1 MLLAWFHLGKGIVF
15 YHLKGMTYGEN
26 KYRGMN
32 GSIHAEEDAIRKMER
47 KYTDKVGKKNK
58 KKFNLI
64 VIKVSRNGENIGMS
78 RLCEQC
84 VLRVYNLSSTS
95 GIKIKYIFYSD
106 ESGNII
112 KSTPSKLFNS
122 KDQHITSYLKN
133 RGYKSILNSSSDS
146 DESYDSDG

>member
-1 MLLAWFHLGKGIVF
+1 
-15 YHLKGMTYGEN
+15 
-26 KYRGMN
+26 MN
-32 GSIHAEEDAIRKMER
+32 GSIHAEEDVIRKMER
-47 KYTDKVGKKNK
+47 KYTDKVNKKNK

-64 VIKVSRNGENIGMS
+64 VIKVSRNGENVGMS

-106 ESGNII
+106 ENGNII
-112 KSTPSKLFNS
+112 KSSPSKLFNRN
-122 KDQHITSYLKN
+122 DQHITSYLKN

-146 DESYDSDG
+146 DESYDSD